1 MSFVKGE
8 QMSHFAVLVVVP
20 KNDDYESNMVG
31 LLEPYSENLEVPEY
45 EESCCCVNT
54 IASNEARNQAEKIF
68 GSIGDIRNMFFERA
82 DIKKLDNRKACL
94 EKRYYGIEEPPLNE
108 EKKALFENLND
119 KISEEYKTAL
129 IPYNDYIDRAGEEHP
144 MFNKANPDCSE
155 CNGTGVRTTTYNPDS
170 KWDWYEI
177 GGRWNDFL
185 DLGSNIIGIPTIIEA
200 FKKQDKGVYAIVT
213 PDGAWHEK
221 GEMGWWGISSNENE
235 NWNKDMFDVLEEYN
249 SDEYIGII
257 VDCHI

>member
-1 MSFVKGE
+1 MSLTKGE

-20 KNDDYESNMVG
+20 KNLES
-31 LLEPYSENLEVPEY
+31 LLSDLMEPYSENLEVSEY
-45 EESCCCVNT
+45 EESCYCINT
-54 IASNEARNQAEKIF
+54 IASNEARTQAEKVF
-68 GSIGDIRNMFFERA
+68 GSIDEIRDMFFKRA
-82 DIKKLDNRKACL
+82 DIKEIND
-94 EKRYYGIEEPPLNE
+94 KRMSLMDRNYGKEPPLNE
-108 EKKALFENLND
+108 GEKTLLQNLND

-129 IPYNDYIDRAGEEHP
+129 IQYNEYINKASSEHP
-144 MFNKANPDCSE
+144 MFNKADPDCSE

-185 DLGSNIIGIPTIIEA
+185 DLGGNIIGIPTIIEA

-221 GEMGWWGISSNENE
+221 GEMGWWGISRNENKD
-235 NWNKDMFDVLEEYN
+235 WDKDMFDILKDYN

-257 VDCHI
+257 IDCHI